1 MRCCYEVAIT
11 YFYLIMNVSR
21 AFLSLFIIF
30 LTCVPTKA
38 QVGFHGGLRAASTLI
53 SWDET
58 TFDENDKIGSGPG
71 VGIAIG
77 YGFNPVLTMMVS
89 LSAHTLNDG
98 AANTQY
104 AEIVGRFHVGQNRL
118 QPYLEAGVIGTLFRY
133 DDVDVRFSGPGIMT
147 GAGLRMPI
155 FNKLSVELGL
165 RPTRARF
172 DKVKVGKQSND
183 IDAIKTWQLRS
194 YVGMS
199 VYID

>member
-1 MRCCYEVAIT
+1 
-11 YFYLIMNVSR
+11 MNV
-21 AFLSLFIIF
+21 LCLFVTLIVIF
-30 LTCVPTKA
+30 STCVPTKA
-38 QVGFHGGLRAASTLI
+38 QVGFHGGLRAASTII

-58 TFDENDKIGSGPG
+58 TFDENDKVGSGPG

-89 LSAHTLNDG
+89 LSAHMLNNNV
-98 AANTQY
+98 ANTQY
-104 AEIVGRFHVGQNRL
+104 AEIVGRFHLGQNRL

-133 DDVDVRFSGPGIMT
+133 DEVDVRFSGPGIMT

-155 FNKLSVELGL
+155 FNKLSVELGV

-172 DKVKVGKQSND
+172 DKVKVGNQSND